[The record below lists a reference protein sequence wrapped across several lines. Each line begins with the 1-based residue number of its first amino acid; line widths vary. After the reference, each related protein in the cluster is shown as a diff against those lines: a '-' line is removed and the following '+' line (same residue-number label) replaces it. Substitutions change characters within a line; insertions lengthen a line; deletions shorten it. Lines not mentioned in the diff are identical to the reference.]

1 MTVPDPE
8 EQDRRADAARS
19 GPGGNEPARTDAAFD
34 EIVAGWRAEPDA
46 PRWPSDADSDA
57 ADRNSAGSADPAPR
71 SGNRGRVP
79 AEQPAEEE
87 HFEPPEPP
95 PMPTLRPRTV
105 GGLLLIALGSLLL
118 FAPGLAVVS
127 ERIGTPLGL
136 LTLAGGIGWLV
147 LGLRSGP
154 PADSGWDDGAQL

>member
-8 EQDRRADAARS
+8 EQDRRAGAARS
-19 GPGGNEPARTDAAFD
+19 GSGGDDPARADAAFD

-46 PRWPSDADSDA
+46 PRWPGDAESEA
-57 ADRNSAGSADPAPR
+57 ADVTPR
-71 SGNRGRVP
+71 SGNGGRVP

-87 HFEPPEPP
+87 HFEPPDPP

-105 GGLLLIALGSLLL
+105 GGLLLIVLGGLLL
-118 FAPGLAVVS
+118 FAPGLATIS

-154 PADSGWDDGAQL
+154 PPDSGWDDGAQI